1 MRLCLLDYAAMFK
14 WPGTDKVIE
23 QAFRLAT
30 SANVEGAVELLRE
43 GIGVGDTNGNRS
55 EALGMILYQAGRY
68 AEAAEALERAAQ
80 RSPANMMR
88 VYYLAS
94 ALSRSGQLER
104 ALSMLSQVASA
115 NPYDA
120 APIAAQCLILAER
133 ADFPAAR
140 SAWNRAREIFA
151 SNPSQD
157 SFAMGLLEQCSELEL
172 PQPDTR

>member
-1 MRLCLLDYAAMFK
+1 MLAMFK
-14 WPGTDKVIE
+14 WPGTDKVVDE
-23 QAFRLAT
+23 AFRLAT
-30 SANVEGAVELLRE
+30 RAGVDKAVELLRE
-43 GIGVGDTNGNRS
+43 AIGDGDTNGNRS

-68 AEAAEALERAAQ
+68 GEAAEALERAAQ
-80 RSPANMMR
+80 RAPANMMR

-94 ALSRSGQLER
+94 SLSRAGQLEH
-104 ALSMLSQVASA
+104 ALSTLSQVATA

-120 APIAAQCLILAER
+120 APVAAQCLILAER
-133 ADFPAAR
+133 ADFAAAR

-172 PQPDTR
+172 PQPDAR